1 MNTENSRILKGD
13 ICYSTDKD
21 TMITVENGYLV
32 CENGISAGVFQ
43 KLPEAYMGLPVED
56 LPGT

>member
-32 CENGISAGVFQ
+32 CENGISAGVWAF
-43 KLPEAYMGLPVED
+43 PWRI